1 MATEMVIEA
10 EPVSGLSTGATPP
23 STVVVGSSGGVS
35 GSVSEGTETPKT
47 PEAPSTGTPTEPS
60 STSASTDAFIV
71 GGHDMGKFAQE
82 YEKDGKLSDAS
93 YKELADA
100 GFSRELVDAYIDG
113 VQRSAEASGGELAGK
128 EVDAIL
134 QEVGGQ
140 EEYDKVMQWAVTHL
154 TEEEQEAYDRAVT
167 NPDPAVARFVVQG
180 LFSRYEREH
189 GRAPSLVTGT
199 RVSATEAARAQGF
212 SDRSE
217 MIKAMSDKR
226 YGVDPE
232 YTRRVEQQVLS
243 SGLMKGGSR

>member
-1 MATEMVIEA
+1 MVIEA
-10 EPVSGLSTGATPP
+10 EPVSGLGAGATPP
-23 STVVVGSSGGVS
+23 STVVIGSGGGGENSNAKSPLEAPQVNAPEAH
-35 GSVSEGTETPKT
+35 EGTSADASAD
-47 PEAPSTGTPTEPS
+47 AP
-60 STSASTDAFIV
+60 ADAFIV

-113 VQRSAEASGGELAGK
+113 VQRSAEVSGGELAGK

-199 RVSATEAARAQGF
+199 RVSASEAARAQGF
-212 SDRSE
+212 SDRSA

>member
-10 EPVSGLSTGATPP
+10 EPVSGLGAGATPP
-23 STVVVGSSGGVS
+23 STVIMSSEDG
-35 GSVSEGTETPKT
+35 EKTKT
-47 PEAPSTGTPTEPS
+47 PPAAADAQSSSVHPDAGTSIEAPS
-60 STSASTDAFIV
+60 ADAFIV

-82 YEKDGKLSDAS
+82 YEKEGKLSDTS